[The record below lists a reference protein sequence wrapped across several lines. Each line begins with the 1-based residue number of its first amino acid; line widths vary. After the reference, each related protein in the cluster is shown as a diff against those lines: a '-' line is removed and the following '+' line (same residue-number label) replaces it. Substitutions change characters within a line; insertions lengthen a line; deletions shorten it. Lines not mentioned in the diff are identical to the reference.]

1 MLLNYLKETYGYNEP
16 IFINEIRFDSL
27 NDNSLRQ
34 SFKRMVK
41 SGELERFD
49 TGIYYIP
56 NPTRLLKKSYLDPMK
71 VVTRKYIKNQYE
83 TYGYF
88 SGAFLANQ
96 LGMTTQMPAVM
107 EIVTNKEATKGRMVT
122 LGGQSVRLR
131 RPSMPISTDNAELL
145 QFLDAVS
152 LVDKYAELS
161 MEDSIRLLREYSR
174 RKNFT
179 RLQLSQTI
187 STVTGTTAKKLIDWE
202 IIYDFA

>member
-1 MLLNYLKETYGYNEP
+1 MLLNYLKETYGYDEP
-16 IFINEIRFDSL
+16 IFINEIQLDDI
-27 NDNSLRQ
+27 NDNTLRQ

-41 SGELERFD
+41 SGDLERFD
-49 TGIYYIP
+49 TGIYYLP
-56 NPTRLLKKSYLDPMK
+56 KPTRLLKKSYLDPMK

>member
-1 MLLNYLKETYGYNEP
+1 
-16 IFINEIRFDSL
+16 
-27 NDNSLRQ
+27 
-34 SFKRMVK
+34 
-41 SGELERFD
+41 
-49 TGIYYIP
+49 
-56 NPTRLLKKSYLDPMK
+56 
-71 VVTRKYIKNQYE
+71 
-83 TYGYF
+83 
-88 SGAFLANQ
+88 
-96 LGMTTQMPAVM
+96 
-107 EIVTNKEATKGRMVT
+107 MVT

-179 RLQLSQTI
+179 RPQLSQTI
-187 STVTGTTAKKLIDWE
+187 SAVTGTTAKKLIDWE